1 MAPKNE
7 NVSRA
12 PDEASKWARSIEL
25 LDDPARRQAI
35 AKAGYE
41 QAALWPSDVDT
52 ITQVIGVYRELV
64 DSAPDSASDRDAGER

>member
-1 MAPKNE
+1 LLGDGAVLVQAGDVAE
-7 NVSRA
+7 LHDAV
-12 PDEASKWARSIEL
+12 IEL